1 MTGLHDEPQFE
12 HRLWRYAHGE
22 PDPGLERHLSTCD
35 ECREQVAALRPLAHF
50 QETTGGRLAEP
61 PASLMTRLSS
71 LLPAIRPD
79 LVPKPASFGDTVV
92 DRLRQVLGRLVL
104 DTGVTPQL
112 AGLRGGRGP
121 VGARQLA
128 FVSEVADL
136 DLEVVQSANT
146 VAVSGQLGMDSVP
159 ADLSIRF
166 VPADQDPLVESATG
180 VVETGISE
188 QGYFALTLTS
198 GEWVAAVDID
208 DAVVLF
214 PGVQL

>member
-1 MTGLHDEPQFE
+1 VT
-12 HRLWRYAHGE
+12 
-22 PDPGLERHLSTCD
+22 HLATCA
-35 ECREQVAALRPLAHF
+35 ECRAQIADLQPLARYE
-50 QETTGGRLAEP
+50 ETTGGTLAEP
-61 PASLMTRLSS
+61 PSALKARWSS

-79 LVPKPASFGDTVV
+79 LVSQPEGLFGAAIE
-92 DRLRQVLGRLVL
+92 RLRQVFGRLVL
-104 DTGVTPQL
+104 DTGATPQL
-112 AGLRGGRGP
+112 AGLRGARGP
-121 VGARQLA
+121 AKARQLA

-136 DLEVVQSANT
+136 DLEVVQSANA

-166 VPADQDPLVESATG
+166 VPADQDPLLKSATG
-180 VVETGISE
+180 VVKAGISD
-188 QGYFALTLTS
+188 QGYFALTLTN